1 MKAYLAPFRTWRGA
15 PRRRGRATPWLRGRV
30 MEGEGRSLVCRVAR
44 RGVDGSRAVG
54 RLWCSGQ
61 GEASLVGRGAE
72 ADKCEEVHGCT
83 NECEGMRV
91 HCTALHEPASL
102 HGSPTHGARC
112 VGSLHCLYPAFTGL
126 LSSPLMRKCASPR
139 LACRGGHSVFALMH
153 STLMHSWTFILA
165 PGHPTSTV
173 GRKRSP

>member
-1 MKAYLAPFRTWRGA
+1 MDERM
-15 PRRRGRATPWLRGRV
+15 RRNARAQC
-30 MEGEGRSLVCRVAR
+30 M
-44 RGVDGSRAVG
+44 
-54 RLWCSGQ
+54 
-61 GEASLVGRGAE
+61 
-72 ADKCEEVHGCT
+72 
-83 NECEGMRV
+83 
-91 HCTALHEPASL
+91 HCTALHCTALHALHEPASL

-165 PGHPTSTV
+165 PEHPGMS
-173 GRKRSP
+173 KRSP